1 MDTFSSQS
9 MDKSQVL
16 LVRQRIAIVTQ
27 LFQPEG
33 TSIPYCG
40 QVLVRVAELADALA

>member
-27 LFQPEG
+27 LFHPE
-33 TSIPYCG
+33 SVSVAYCNR
-40 QVLVRVAELADALA
+40 VLVRVAELADALA